1 MPLVAGTALM
11 LIARCSDI
19 DPDPVV
25 ELSGDTVHR
34 HLPAHAEPVIGALVR
49 VLAVPANGGTQ
60 RAS

>member
-1 MPLVAGTALM
+1 M
-11 LIARCSDI
+11 LIARCNDI

-25 ELSGDTVHR
+25 ELSDDTVHR

-49 VLAVPANGGTQ
+49 LLAVPANGGAQ